1 MRAQVVYLSE
11 SVSEFGKQ
19 KMEEMRMNYGLI
31 TRIGVGCSAV
41 VFAAACGSAAAAD
54 LVRLKGGETITSSDL
69 SAYLERRVDLRSSAR
84 TKWGV
89 EKILNEMAMGRA
101 LVREGERLGEKR
113 LPAKESDRFDD
124 AYALGVFRKLM
135 PACDPP
141 SDGAASRKFFDENP
155 QAFRVPPMA
164 RLGRVMLPIND
175 QVEGMAA
182 TDWLMNQA
190 KLIAAGSQTF
200 ADVVTRVERIYKLEA
215 QGDIGWV
222 VLVDENAILRTLGA
236 AQQGDMVGPVRE
248 GDFVYFFSVDGKR
261 ESRQLAW
268 DEVAVSAASRAVS
281 YCRQAAAKKLESDLM
296 AKYEVVLDQS
306 AISGLFD
313 KSSATQK

>member
-1 MRAQVVYLSE
+1 
-11 SVSEFGKQ
+11 
-19 KMEEMRMNYGLI
+19 MNYGLI

-41 VFAAACGSAAAAD
+41 VFAAACGGAAAAD

-113 LPAKESDRFDD
+113 LPAKESERFDD

-261 ESRQLAW
+261 ESRQLSW

-281 YCRQAAAKKLESDLM
+281 YCRQVAAKKLESDLM

>member
-1 MRAQVVYLSE
+1 
-11 SVSEFGKQ
+11 
-19 KMEEMRMNYGLI
+19 MNYGLI

-41 VFAAACGSAAAAD
+41 VFAAACGGAAAAD

-113 LPAKESDRFDD
+113 LPAKESERFDD

-281 YCRQAAAKKLESDLM
+281 YCRQVAAKKLESDLM